1 MNQYKRNVAVG
12 LTVLIS
18 LGLMAG
24 MIVLFTGLPEVFQ
37 RGYVLHMHFP
47 ATGNAQKS
55 DLVHLSGIRVG
66 RITDI
71 AFTDPNDPS
80 RGVTITA
87 RIDGD
92 VRIPGSAVAYVT
104 KSMVGPSYVE
114 LKPDGPPR
122 YDPRT
127 GRLWRFLPADGPV
140 TVEGFVRGGDAIQQL
155 RPAMESLAKVAES
168 VSSLINPPESLST
181 APATQ
186 MAPRREGLSET
197 VVKLNRTLDA
207 LEALVGDE
215 KMRTELKTATA
226 NLAEATEKAKDV
238 MDALKTFATEASKTA
253 SSADAKLE
261 EVTGKLI
268 DVAEKISSLMTT
280 INQIVI
286 KTESGEGTA
295 GMMLNDPALYN
306 NLEKAT
312 AELTRLLSNFDAL
325 VNEWRERGFK
335 LR

>member
-1 MNQYKRNVAVG
+1 MNQHKRNVAVG

-24 MIVLFTGLPEVFQ
+24 MIVLFTGLPEVFHG
-37 RGYVLHMHFP
+37 GYVLHMRFP
-47 ATGNAQKS
+47 ATGDAQKS

-71 AFTDPNDPS
+71 TFTDPNDPS

-104 KSMVGPSYVE
+104 KSMVGASYVE

-127 GRLWRFLPADGPV
+127 GRLWRFLPVDGPV
-140 TVEGFVRGGDAIQQL
+140 TVEGFVRGGDPMEQL

-168 VSSLINPPESLST
+168 VSSLINPSGPLST

-186 MAPRREGLSET
+186 MAPRREGLSDA

-207 LEALVGDE
+207 LESLVGDE
-215 KMRTELKTATA
+215 KMQTELKTATA
-226 NLAEATEKAKDV
+226 NLAEAT
-238 MDALKTFATEASKTA
+238 
-253 SSADAKLE
+253 
-261 EVTGKLI
+261 GRLI
-268 DVAEKISSLMTT
+268 DVAEKISSLMTM
-280 INQIVI
+280 INQIVM
-286 KTESGEGTA
+286 KAESGEGTA
-295 GMMLNDPALYN
+295 GKMLNDPALYN

-312 AELTRLLSNFDAL
+312 AELANLLKNFDAL

-335 LR
+335 IR